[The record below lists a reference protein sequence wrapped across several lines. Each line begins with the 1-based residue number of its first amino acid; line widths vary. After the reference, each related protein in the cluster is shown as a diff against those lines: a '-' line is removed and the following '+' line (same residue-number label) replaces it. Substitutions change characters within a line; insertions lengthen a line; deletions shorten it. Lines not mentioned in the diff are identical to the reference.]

1 VFGVPE
7 DVQERN
13 QARAMEAASMAAP
26 IVYHGT
32 PHRFAATA
40 KNPLGEFDPTKIG
53 TGEGAQAYGYGHYL
67 AENPSIANS
76 YANEL
81 GKFID
86 RIQTPNGVLSLEDAL
101 TKHHPGGG
109 STAKLMGKLRNKLD
123 VDSYNSYIQ
132 DELVPEMRVA
142 MNLPKEQW
150 GEVVGKAGTIYKV
163 DLPDESVAR
172 MLDWD
177 KPLSEQPHIQQAFT
191 PEAMGL
197 TLRNPENGFMA
208 YVTPNGKPIGMQIK
222 DVTPEE
228 FRSRWLDRLAKFGNE
243 EGGAGRAVGYL
254 GGTST
259 SGDLASAVS
268 QSLRQAG
275 IPGIQYLDA
284 GSRGAGTG
292 TRNFVVFPGN
302 EGLLNILGRE

>member
-1 VFGVPE
+1 MH
-7 DVQERN
+7 
-13 QARAMEAASMAAP
+13 RASNKATGGEPTIAGKPINWDDPQQVAA
-26 IVYHGT
+26 
-32 PHRFAATA
+32 F
-40 KNPLGEFDPTKIG
+40 
-53 TGEGAQAYGYGHYL
+53 
-67 AENPSIANS
+67 
-76 YANEL
+76 EL
-81 GKFID
+81 SRHAGD
-86 RIQTPNGVLSLEDAL
+86 
-101 TKHHPGGG
+101 
-109 STAKLMGKLRNKLD
+109 
-123 VDSYNSYIQ
+123 
-132 DELVPEMRVA
+132 RVA
-142 MNLPKEQW
+142 AADFHARTFVGGDKNEAVKLLRSNAELPKVDLPGQL
-150 GEVVGKAGTIYKV
+150 YKI